1 MDNPVTLTISD
12 TQDVTKQ
19 NKTEH
24 KRKLEMMNN
33 TNSTEKTGSEPRCSQ
48 RASSSYLLL
57 DCRHL
62 SCYSC
67 ALKLL
72 AVIEKRKKIYV
83 KGKLQ

>member
-33 TNSTEKTGSEPRCSQ
+33 TNPPDKKPGANPGARKGQVVPT
-48 RASSSYLLL
+48 
-57 DCRHL
+57 
-62 SCYSC
+62 CY
-67 ALKLL
+67 
-72 AVIEKRKKIYV
+72 
-83 KGKLQ
+83 